1 MGFERSDMKKDKT
14 INFGEKENRRIVKI
28 WDSFEKINKDKNKQI
43 INSKMIILENIS
55 ICDFETK
62 GCETIWILK

>member
-1 MGFERSDMKKDKT
+1 LEIRKTER
-14 INFGEKENRRIVKI
+14 IIKI

-55 ICDFETK
+55 ICDFEAMAERLY
-62 GCETIWILK
+62 GY